1 MCRLNFSHFPKFKK
15 NYPFYPIHILKFII
29 FPVCFEKFTSKLR
42 QDVNLSKKRKRIK
55 TSERWEDVLWYWQ
68 KTFNIIG

>member
-15 NYPFYPIHILKFII
+15 NYPFYPILILKFII

-42 QDVNLSKKRKRIK
+42 QDVNLSKERKRIK
-55 TSERWEDVLWYWQ
+55 TSEWLEVKRFFTQAYQ
-68 KTFNIIG
+68 YTI